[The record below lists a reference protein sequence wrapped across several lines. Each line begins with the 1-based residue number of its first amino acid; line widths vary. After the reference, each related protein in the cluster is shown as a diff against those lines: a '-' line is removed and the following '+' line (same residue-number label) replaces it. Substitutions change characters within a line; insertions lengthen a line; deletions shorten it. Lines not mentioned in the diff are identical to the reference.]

1 MAKLAKADGKVSKEE
16 IEAVDRFIEE
26 RFKFDSEQRRFAI
39 EIFNR
44 AKDDKNTYEDYA
56 SQLSSLLGRNKNAL
70 VVFYELLFELAMS
83 DGVLHDREK
92 ELLEKTVHIFNI
104 DPDIFNNLRSQFSE
118 ATSNPYRVL
127 GVTEDMELEEIK
139 NIYRR
144 KRKEFHPDT
153 LVSKGLPEE
162 LIKKAREKF
171 IEIQEAYGAIE
182 KKKIQ

>member
-1 MAKLAKADGKVSKEE
+1 
-16 IEAVDRFIEE
+16 
-26 RFKFDSEQRRFAI
+26 
-39 EIFNR
+39 
-44 AKDDKNTYEDYA
+44 
-56 SQLSSLLGRNKNAL
+56 
-70 VVFYELLFELAMS
+70 MS

-171 IEIQEAYGAIE
+171 IEIQEAYEAIE